1 MPRIQFSDVT
11 PPDNRRSIR
20 DIPIPNGGK
29 RKVSI
34 NLKPEITP
42 PPKATPMP
50 LSTPAF
56 DSRISEVAEKKN
68 TNVYEYYYPKNK
80 EEPNYNN
87 GPTKSKRKAWMFGT
101 IISVLIAVF
110 IVGMMTVFAS
120 ATVNITPRSQNLNV
134 ATEIV
139 GVKEREEGGVRYEV
153 VKLAKSK
160 TVSIPA
166 TGEEAVE
173 LKASG
178 KIIVYNN
185 FSSQP
190 QRLIIRTR
198 FETKDGLIFRIPESI
213 IVPGKTTKN
222 GTETPG
228 SIEVEVFADEP
239 GEKYNINKS
248 DFTVPGFKND
258 ANRYNNFYARS
269 ITEMTGG
276 FVGKMKTVLPAEK
289 QTALQNIDTETRA
302 DLEKEL
308 QSKVPAELVLLSNS
322 IIYKS
327 KELSQKEESSSV
339 LVGKEITA
347 YALML
352 NKKELSDKIIAT
364 YASEF
369 DSWNN
374 IKSQIID
381 FSPLAVEKI
390 VGNLE
395 GGEKISLQIKGQVL
409 AWAEINTDTISQK
422 LLGAPKKDLQKIMDE
437 FTGISGITAVIRPI
451 WKQTFPTDSSKIRV
465 QTTVGK

>member
-29 RKVSI
+29 RKAPI
-34 NLKPEITP
+34 NIKPEITP
-42 PPKATPMP
+42 PPKIAPMP
-50 LSTPAF
+50 LNTPTF
-56 DSRISEVAEKKN
+56 ETKGSEITENKSNNA
-68 TNVYEYYYPKNK
+68 YEYYYPKNK
-80 EEPNYNN
+80 EVSNYNN
-87 GPTKSKRKAWMFGT
+87 GSTKSRKKTWIFGS
-101 IISVLIAVF
+101 IIAVLIVIF

-134 ATEIV
+134 ATEIA
-139 GVKEREEGGVRYEV
+139 GVKEIEKGGVRYEV

-173 LKASG
+173 LKSSG

-198 FETKDGLIFRIPESI
+198 FETKEGLIFRIPESI
-213 IVPGKTTKN
+213 VVPGKTTKN
-222 GTETPG
+222 GAETPG

-239 GEKYNINKS
+239 GEKYNIGKT
-248 DFTVPGFKND
+248 DFIIPGFKSD
-258 ANRYNNFYARS
+258 PQRYNNFYARS
-269 ITEMTGG
+269 ATEMTGG
-276 FVGKMKTVLPAEK
+276 FVGKMKTVLPTEK
-289 QTALQNIDTETRA
+289 QVAMQNIDTEIQV

-308 QSKVPAELVLLSNS
+308 QSKVPVELVLLSNS

-327 KELSQKEESSSV
+327 RELPQKEESSSV

-352 NKKELSDKIIAT
+352 NKKELSDKIIVA

-381 FSPLAVEKI
+381 FSPLVVEKI
-390 VGNLE
+390 AGNLE
-395 GGEKISLQIKGQVL
+395 GSEKISLQIKGRVL

-437 FTGISGITAVIRPI
+437 FAGISSITAVIRPI
-451 WKQTFPTDSSKIRV
+451 WKRTFPTDSSKIRV
-465 QTTVGK
+465 QVVVAK